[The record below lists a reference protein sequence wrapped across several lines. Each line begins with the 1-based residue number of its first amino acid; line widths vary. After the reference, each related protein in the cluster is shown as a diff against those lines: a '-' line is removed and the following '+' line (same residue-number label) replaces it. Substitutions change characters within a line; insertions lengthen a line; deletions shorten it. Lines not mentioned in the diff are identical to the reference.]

1 MAWKPGESGNAK
13 GRKPG
18 LTARGKFR
26 KQVESALPEIVAN
39 VLQSALAGDMQ
50 AVKLI
55 LDRTIPTLKQTDEH
69 VKLALPALLAPAGEV
84 VIQAMADGSVSPAQ
98 AQSVMAVLSGQR
110 ALVEQTEVLQRLEA
124 VEAWLQEKR

>member
-18 LTARGKFR
+18 ITARGKFR

-39 VLQSALAGDMQ
+39 VLQSALQGDMQ

-55 LDRTIPTLKQTDEH
+55 LDRCIPALKQTDEH
-69 VKLALPALLAPAGEV
+69 IKITLPTRLAPAGEV

-98 AQSVMAVLSGQR
+98 AQSVMALLSGQR

-124 VEAWLQEKR
+124 VEAWLSKGK